1 MNYAPFS
8 HPYALMHFPATTLQH
23 QHQQQKYLQQQTPNF
38 YNSWTIHRSPEII
51 APHYLNV
58 LEEEAEEEGLSSHG
72 AASSTS
78 PLIMIPSNLPNIP
91 DKHHHFQ
98 QQHFGGHRFL
108 PNGDILLPQNR
119 FRSLNRPKLNVQT
132 NNLNPKSSHQ
142 NNFPHP
148 KKFSRSEWDLRNSD
162 GLPFPPPPNTNLA
175 YTSSSGQS
183 PATSVVDSAG
193 NSADEHQS
201 EQFISIN
208 QNNGGGFFRSQ
219 RHHGHY
225 FSNAELFAQPFLG
238 FNYLKYAKASDFEQ
252 NNTNAPHIRITDL
265 YYEFDSRSTFDRA
278 MFRSNTPV
286 PLIRGMT
293 FELFGGD
300 TLSHIPNAP
309 HIRITDL
316 YYELDSRSTF
326 DRAMFRSNTPVP
338 LIRGMT
344 FELFG
349 GLMYSSYSE
358 VECLLRIL
366 TNFDLPRGK
375 ITGKFEINGH
385 QLRQKQF
392 AERVAFVSTDSLPK
406 WLTALEYL
414 DYYSQLQKPSTNA
427 VPRRRMIT
435 QLIHGLALGPLKHRL
450 CKDLSFTEQQRL
462 KIAAK
467 MLLDTDILIIDNILS
482 EIDLYDYAFIL
493 DFVRDWAQRFSRII
507 IFAGIPSS
515 LELLTMFR
523 K

>member
-1 MNYAPFS
+1 
-8 HPYALMHFPATTLQH
+8 
-23 QHQQQKYLQQQTPNF
+23 
-38 YNSWTIHRSPEII
+38 
-51 APHYLNV
+51 
-58 LEEEAEEEGLSSHG
+58 
-72 AASSTS
+72 
-78 PLIMIPSNLPNIP
+78 MIPSNLPIP
-91 DKHHHFQ
+91 EKHHH
-98 QQHFGGHRFL
+98 QHYGGHRFL

-132 NNLNPKSSHQ
+132 NNFNPKSHQ
-142 NNFPHP
+142 THVKNV
-148 KKFSRSEWDLRNSD
+148 SRSEWDLRNSV

-183 PATSVVDSAG
+183 PATSVVESAAG
-193 NSADEHQS
+193 NSGDEHQS

-208 QNNGGGFFRSQ
+208 QNSNNGGGFFRSQ

-238 FNYLKYAKASDFEQ
+238 FNYLKYAKACDFEQ

-265 YYEFDSRSTFDRA
+265 FYELDSRSTFDLA
-278 MFRSNTPV
+278 MLRSNKPV
-286 PLIRGMT
+286 PLIRGIT

-300 TLSHIPNAP
+300 TLC
-309 HIRITDL
+309 
-316 YYELDSRSTF
+316 
-326 DRAMFRSNTPVP
+326 
-338 LIRGMT
+338 
-344 FELFG
+344 
-349 GLMYSSYSE
+349 LMYSSYSE
-358 VECLLRIL
+358 VECFLRIL

-375 ITGKFEINGH
+375 ISGKFEINGH

-467 MLLDTDILIIDNILS
+467 MLLDTDILIIDNLLS

-493 DFVRDWAQRFSRII
+493 DFVRDWAQRFSRIV
-507 IFAGIPSS
+507 IFAGIPST

-523 K
+523 KTTIMASGRLMYFGESSQMCEYFQSIGFPTPSFKNPCDYYGKFLNTTHSVSFDYHIIFS